1 MTGRR
6 GRPCRRPG
14 GSAAAI
20 PTRRPTHPGAHPNV
34 RALARTLAA
43 GPVGGVRP
51 GEEPGVLLGSYGV
64 GLGRDCAGPSLAF
77 GDPLQRSDA
86 GDEAVFAGLV
96 VTNRG
101 SPFTRRRSGFA

>member
-20 PTRRPTHPGAHPNV
+20 PTRRPTHPGAHPDV
-34 RALARTLAA
+34 RVLVRTLAA

-51 GEEPGVLLGSYGV
+51 GEEPGVLLGSYRV
-64 GLGRDCAGPSLAF
+64 GLGGDCAGPSLAF
-77 GDPLQRSDA
+77 GDPCSARMPGMKQDSPP
-86 GDEAVFAGLV
+86 LV
-96 VTNRG
+96 VGNRG
-101 SPFTRRRSGFA
+101 SPS